1 MGLASGTKFGPYE
14 IESPLGAG
22 GMGEVYRARD
32 GRLDRCVAIKVLASH
47 LVSSPELKQRFDRE
61 ARALSALNHP
71 NICQLYD
78 IGSQN
83 GTDFLVM
90 EFLEGE
96 TLADRIR
103 KGPLPLADVL
113 RVGAEIA
120 EALQRAHRAG
130 IVHRD
135 LKPGNVM
142 LTKSGAKLMDFGL
155 AKPSSLGKT
164 SESGSAPLLSAAMT
178 VTAASPVTPL
188 TSAGTIIGTIQ
199 YMSPEQIAGQEADAR
214 SDIFCFGCILYEMLT
229 GKRAFEG
236 KSQISVASAILEKE
250 PEPIRKVQ
258 PLTPA
263 SLEHV
268 VQTCLAKTPDNRWQS
283 ASDIANELRWIAVT
297 GTATEKSEPL
307 RSISP
312 WRQNLLWGAA
322 VAILLGLFLWSNLR
336 EKGAA
341 PAQIIRSFLPPPA
354 ETVFDFTGDFSGP
367 PAIRQDGTA
376 LTFCARSEKERNSL
390 WVQSLDDAT
399 PRKLEGTEG
408 ASFPFWSYDG
418 KFIGFF
424 ADGHLKKV
432 AASGGP
438 VTAITEASNARGGSW
453 NQNNIIIYEPD
464 YRDTLW
470 QISASGG
477 TPTRLTKFE
486 TGKHTTHRWPF
497 FLPDGK
503 HFLFF
508 GTNHSGNSEQGVYF
522 GTLADGSFK
531 HVLDTDSDALYAS
544 GYLLY
549 HVQSQLLAVK
559 FDADSGTVSGE
570 PVTLANFVEYD
581 AGTWHTTF
589 SASQNGLLL
598 YEHGSKAL
606 GTELYWKD
614 RTGKSINPVGERTF
628 FKGSGRISPDGKRLA
643 VSMGDPEADIW
654 VFDLARGTRTRLTF
668 GGGTHLMPSWSADGQ
683 HIVYVKQNGN
693 TVFSGTSLRS
703 RLANGGGQEE
713 ILLESAPDQQT
724 LLMPQWSSDS
734 RYLLHMEQ
742 HGPTGAAIWALP
754 LTGDKK
760 PFVLAKAQSPQGRI
774 IQYRLSPNDR
784 WLAYSSTDSG
794 REEVYVTHFPSG
806 EGRWQISQTGGTFP
820 AWRGDSKEIYF
831 VGLDGAVHAASVN
844 PQKDEF
850 ELEQVRPLFRV
861 NYTAPIGNAF
871 DNAPDGQHFVVTEL
885 PQGVPTPLVL
895 VTNWLY
901 DLKK

>member
-1 MGLASGTKFGPYE
+1 
-14 IESPLGAG
+14 
-22 GMGEVYRARD
+22 MGEVYRARD
-32 GRLDRCVAIKVLASH
+32 ARLDRSVAIKVLASH
-47 LVSSPELKQRFDRE
+47 LVSSPEVKQRFDRE

-71 NICQLYD
+71 NICQIFD
-78 IGSQN
+78 VGSQN
-83 GTDFLVM
+83 GTDYLVM

-96 TLADRIR
+96 TLANRLR

-113 RVGAEIA
+113 RIGAEIA
-120 EALQRAHRAG
+120 DALQRAHRAG

-135 LKPGNVM
+135 LKPGNIM

-164 SESGSAPLLSAAMT
+164 SDSGAGPLLSATMT
-178 VTAASPVTPL
+178 VTAGSPVTPL

-214 SDIFCFGCILYEMLT
+214 SDIFCLGCILYEMLT

-236 KSQISVASAILEKE
+236 KSQISVASAILEKD
-250 PEPIRKVQ
+250 PEPVAKFQ
-258 PLTPA
+258 PLTPPA
-263 SLEHV
+263 LEHV
-268 VQTCLAKTPDNRWQS
+268 VQTCLAKTPDCRWQS
-283 ASDIANELRWIAVT
+283 ASDVANELRWIAAT
-297 GTATEKSEPL
+297 GPTLEKLDPGQST
-307 RSISP
+307 RR
-312 WRQNLLWGAA
+312 RQNLLWAAA
-322 VAILLGLFLWSNLR
+322 VGALLGLLLWSNVR
-336 EKGAA
+336 EKSAA
-341 PAQIIRSFLPPPA
+341 PTQIIRSFLPPPA
-354 ETVFDFTGDFSGP
+354 DTVFDFTGDFSGP
-367 PAIRQDGTA
+367 PVIRRDGTA
-376 LTFCARSEKERNSL
+376 IAFSARTEKERDFL
-390 WVQSLDDAT
+390 WVQSLNDGT
-399 PRKLEGTEG
+399 PRKLDGTEG

-418 KFIGFF
+418 KYIGFF

-432 AASGGP
+432 ATFGGP
-438 VTAITEASNARGGSW
+438 VTVLTEASNPRGGSW
-453 NQNNIIIYEPD
+453 NQDNIIIFEPD

-477 TPTRLTKFE
+477 TPTPLTKFDA
-486 TGKHTTHRWPF
+486 GKHTTHRWPQ

-508 GTNHSGNSEQGVYF
+508 ATNHSGNSEQGIYL
-522 GTLADGSFK
+522 GNLADGSFK
-531 HVLDTDSDALYAS
+531 HVLDTDSDARYAS

-549 HVQSQLLAVK
+549 HVQSQLLAAK
-559 FDADSGTVSGE
+559 FDLNSGTVSGE
-570 PVTLANFVEYD
+570 PFTLVNFVEYD

-589 SASQNGLLL
+589 TVSENGLLL
-598 YEHGSKAL
+598 YEHGTKAL

-614 RTGKSINPVGERTF
+614 RSGKSINPVGERTF
-628 FKGSGRISPDGKRLA
+628 FKGSGRVSPDGKRLA
-643 VSMGDPEADIW
+643 IAMGDPEADIW

-683 HIVYVKQNGN
+683 RIVYVKQNGN

-713 ILLESAPDQQT
+713 TLLESAPDQQT

-742 HGPTGAAIWALP
+742 HGPTGAAVWALP

-760 PFVLAKAQSPQGRI
+760 PFLLAKAQSPLGRI
-774 IQYRLSPNDR
+774 IQYRLSPDDR
-784 WLAYSSTDSG
+784 WLCYTSTDSG

-831 VGLDGAVHAASVN
+831 VGLDGAIHAATVN
-844 PQKDEF
+844 PLKDEF
-850 ELEQVRPLFRV
+850 DLEQVRPLFRV
-861 NYTAPIGNAF
+861 NYTAPVGNAF

-885 PQGVPTPLVL
+885 PQGIPTPLVL
-895 VTNWLY
+895 VTNWLL